1 MIRARVLREI
11 AYAALGWKAEVA
23 GVVDSGLPGP
33 KGNREFF
40 LHLTQADDPSLPDDF
55 AERID
60 AAVAAG

>member
-1 MIRARVLREI
+1 VHRTTLRKVCE
-11 AYAALGWKAEVA
+11 AVPGWGAGIA

-40 LHLTQADDPSLPDDF
+40 LHLAQADDPTLPDDF
-55 AERID
+55 DERID